1 MSSFLQGVLLGFGVA
16 VPIGPLNILIM
27 SYAFTSYS
35 KALCLG
41 LGAMSTD
48 VFYLILLSFG
58 VLHLLNTP
66 ITLKIVAIFGSL
78 FLIYM
83 AFGLIK
89 DANKDIKAKSNLKSK
104 GYLNTYF
111 KGCFLNLTNPYVII
125 FWFSMAAIITSANN
139 LSLTLFGLIVGILSW
154 ILVFPL
160 IIYKS
165 KNFISKKIMRALAY
179 FSAFVLL
186 FFALNL
192 LYQHFFKEIL

>member
-1 MSSFLQGVLLGFGVA
+1 MNSFLQGVLLGLGAA

-48 VFYLILLSFG
+48 SFYLMLLSFG

-66 ITLKIVAIFGSL
+66 LALKIVAVFGSL

-89 DANKDIKAKSNLKSK
+89 DANKGVKTDPNLKSK
-104 GYLNTYF
+104 GHLNAFF
-111 KGCFLNLTNPYVII
+111 KGCFLNLTNPYII
-125 FWFSMAAIITSANN
+125 VFWFSMATVTVSANN
-139 LSLTLFGLIVGILSW
+139 FLAMLFGLIVGILSW
-154 ILVFPL
+154 ILIFPL
-160 IIYKS
+160 IIYKTR
-165 KNFISKKIMRALAY
+165 NQISKKMMKMLSY
-179 FSAFVLL
+179 FSSAVLL

-192 LYQHFFKEIL
+192 IYQHFIKGLL

>member
-1 MSSFLQGVLLGFGVA
+1 
-16 VPIGPLNILIM
+16 
-27 SYAFTSYS
+27 
-35 KALCLG
+35 
-41 LGAMSTD
+41 
-48 VFYLILLSFG
+48 
-58 VLHLLNTP
+58 
-66 ITLKIVAIFGSL
+66 
-78 FLIYM
+78 M

-89 DANKDIKAKSNLKSK
+89 DANKDIKTKSNLKSK

-125 FWFSMAAIITSANN
+125 FWFSMAAITTSTNN

-165 KNFISKKIMRALAY
+165 KNFISKKIIRTLAY

-186 FFALNL
+186 FFCFKFIVSA
-192 LYQHFFKEIL
+192 FF